1 VSLSSQ
7 DYGTAA
13 EHERLARGERQYWI
27 VSEAELEGERIRA
40 TLAAPG
46 SDWMWVSDDG
56 FWRPDVR
63 APFKT
68 HDGATVLMHYT
79 GLVEQT
85 PVFKAAAEADRP
97 TSWDDQYMRLMI
109 RFDTGASA
117 YRWLNTSSSRE
128 GAFSVVVASNMRCFE
143 CHRRRQ
149 QGQKRREP

>member
-79 GLVEQT
+79 GLVEQNASLQGRGRSGPPNELGRSVHASHD
-85 PVFKAAAEADRP
+85 PVR
-97 TSWDDQYMRLMI
+97 
-109 RFDTGASA
+109 
-117 YRWLNTSSSRE
+117 YRRVGILLVEYEPLHRARAPSR
-128 GAFSVVVASNMRCFE
+128 
-143 CHRRRQ
+143 
-149 QGQKRREP
+149 